1 MADTAAS
8 TYFYCFRAILS
19 GRFLKCGFPM
29 HEYGVALE
37 IVERALASAGHRR
50 ITKVSVANG
59 DLSGVNAESLA
70 MYCDLVFREKQNA
83 AAEITFVNVP
93 ARFKCACGVEYSPGK
108 ILDPCPSCGGFDRV
122 VVAGNLCT
130 LESIEV
136 EDE

>member
-1 MADTAAS
+1 
-8 TYFYCFRAILS
+8 
-19 GRFLKCGFPM
+19 M
-29 HEYGVALE
+29 HGYGVALE
-37 IVERALASAGHRR
+37 IAEIALKNSGGRN
-50 ITKVSVANG
+50 IIKINIGNG
-59 DLSGVNAESLA
+59 DLSGVNSESLA

>member
-1 MADTAAS
+1 
-8 TYFYCFRAILS
+8 
-19 GRFLKCGFPM
+19 M

-37 IVERALASAGHRR
+37 IAEAALAGAGGRR
-50 ITKVSVANG
+50 IVKVSIANG

-70 MYCDLVFREKQNA
+70 MYCDLAFREKQNA
-83 AAEITFVNVP
+83 AVEVAFVKFP
-93 ARFKCACGVEYSPGK
+93 ARFKCTCSVEYSPVK

-122 VVAGNLCT
+122 VVDGNQCT

>member
-1 MADTAAS
+1 
-8 TYFYCFRAILS
+8 
-19 GRFLKCGFPM
+19 M

-37 IVERALASAGHRR
+37 IAKAALASAGRRR
-50 ITKVSVANG
+50 IIKVSVANG

-70 MYCDLVFREKQNA
+70 MYCDLVFSEKQNA
-83 AAEITFVNVP
+83 AVEIAFVKVP

-108 ILDPCPSCGGFDRV
+108 ILDPCLSCGGFDRV
-122 VVAGNLCT
+122 VVDGNLCT